1 MLLGDCI
8 RTGYPKRA
16 GEAPGAKRQPTIAQL
31 FSTLPLVCLTAQA
44 LPRKSEGADKLYR
57 MSRPSLTI
65 LGRARPRA
73 ALFAAPLLSLWVA
86 CASAPP
92 KVDPLPSAPSSPAA
106 PPPAAVPVDSS
117 TPATPSPHGRLPHG
131 QGGLFF
137 AVRDG
142 KSGSPVSPA
151 ALADRLAAA
160 RAIYVGEHHNSVL
173 SHHAQLYIVSQVY
186 RLGRADGEKAS
197 GPTSPEGRDL
207 AVGLEMLPR
216 RLQPQLDA
224 YLAGAIDE
232 EGFLSAVDWAHTW
245 GFDFALY
252 RPIFDFCRTHGLR
265 MYALNAP
272 RELPRAVRQR
282 GLAGLSPVEGAQL
295 PSGAPWPMP
304 EPHRRFVRDIFDQ
317 HGAPAKT
324 PSPAEAADRDAAF
337 ERFYAAQLVWDESM
351 AQAVAEILAPGPK
364 NPRPPGRLII
374 LAGVGHVGLYAM
386 PARAARRGAPASL
399 TFAPQEDEKEPPPPP
414 QDPESTDLTL
424 LLPAHH

>member
-1 MLLGDCI
+1 MI
-8 RTGYPKRA
+8 
-16 GEAPGAKRQPTIAQL
+16 
-31 FSTLPLVCLTAQA
+31 
-44 LPRKSEGADKLYR
+44 
-57 MSRPSLTI
+57 
-65 LGRARPRA
+65 
-73 ALFAAPLLSLWVA
+73 
-86 CASAPP
+86 APP
-92 KVDPLPSAPSSPAA
+92 VEANA
-106 PPPAAVPVDSS
+106 PPAGSG
-117 TPATPSPHGRLPHG
+117 SPHGQRPHG

-142 KSGSPVSPA
+142 KTGGSLSPE
-151 ALADRLAAA
+151 ALAERLASA

-186 RLGRADGEKAS
+186 RLKSAQRS
-197 GPTSPEGRDL
+197 GSPLPEGRDL

-224 YLAGAIDE
+224 YLAGAVDE
-232 EGFLSAVDWAHTW
+232 AGFLQAVDWAHTW

-252 RPIFDFCRTHGLR
+252 RPIFEFCRSHGLR

-282 GLAGLSPVEGAQL
+282 GLAGLTSDEQAQL
-295 PSGAPWPMP
+295 PSGVPWPMP
-304 EPHRRFVRDIFDQ
+304 EPHRRFVREIFDQ
-317 HGAPAKT
+317 HGAPAKA
-324 PSPAEAADRDAAF
+324 PSPAEAAERDAAF

-351 AQAVAEILAPGPK
+351 AQSVAEILQPGPK

-386 PARAARRGAPASL
+386 PARAARRGVAAAL
-399 TFAPQEDEKEPPPPP
+399 TFSPQVDEKEPPPPP

-424 LLPAHH
+424 LLPAHHGG

>member
-1 MLLGDCI
+1 M
-8 RTGYPKRA
+8 
-16 GEAPGAKRQPTIAQL
+16 
-31 FSTLPLVCLTAQA
+31 
-44 LPRKSEGADKLYR
+44 
-57 MSRPSLTI
+57 
-65 LGRARPRA
+65 
-73 ALFAAPLLSLWVA
+73 
-86 CASAPP
+86 
-92 KVDPLPSAPSSPAA
+92 
-106 PPPAAVPVDSS
+106 
-117 TPATPSPHGRLPHG
+117 
-131 QGGLFF
+131 
-137 AVRDG
+137 RDG
-142 KSGSPVSPA
+142 KTGSPVTPEI
-151 ALADRLAAA
+151 LAERLAAA

-186 RLGRADGEKAS
+186 RLKRPEGAAAS
-197 GPTSPEGRDL
+197 QPEGRDL

-232 EGFLSAVDWAHTW
+232 DGFLQAVDWSHTW

-282 GLAGLSPVEGAQL
+282 GLTGLSAPEQAQL
-295 PSGAPWPMP
+295 PSGVPWPMP

-317 HGAPAKT
+317 HGKPDGK
-324 PSPAEAADRDAAF
+324 PSPTEAAERDAAF
-337 ERFYAAQLVWDESM
+337 ERFYTAQLVWDESM
-351 AQAVAEILAPGPK
+351 AQAVAEILQPGPQ
-364 NPRPPGRLII
+364 NARPPGRLIV
-374 LAGVGHVGLYAM
+374 LAGVGHVGVYAM

-424 LLPAHH
+424 LLPAHHGG

>member
-1 MLLGDCI
+1 
-8 RTGYPKRA
+8 
-16 GEAPGAKRQPTIAQL
+16 
-31 FSTLPLVCLTAQA
+31 
-44 LPRKSEGADKLYR
+44 

-73 ALFAAPLLSLWVA
+73 ALFAALLLSLWVA

-92 KVDPLPSAPSSPAA
+92 KKVDPPASAPSSSTA
-106 PPPAAVPVDSS
+106 PPPVAEPGASPAS
-117 TPATPSPHGRLPHG
+117 TPHGRRPHG

-142 KSGSPVSPA
+142 KNGSPVSPA

-186 RLGRADGEKAS
+186 RLGRADGETGS

-232 EGFLSAVDWAHTW
+232 EGFLSAVDWSHTW

-282 GLAGLSPVEGAQL
+282 GLAGLSPEELAQL
-295 PSGAPWPMP
+295 PSGVPWPMP
-304 EPHRRFVRDIFDQ
+304 EPHRRFVRDIFNQ

-324 PSPAEAADRDAAF
+324 PSPAEAAERDAAF

-424 LLPAHH
+424 LLPAHHGS